1 MLRSSLLA
9 SVAVTPFFL
18 SPALAQDTYDLG
30 TIVFSTN
37 LSPVEQGRTG
47 ATVEVLEG
55 AEAGAQD
62 SSVISRLARLPG
74 VNSTSNGGLGAAS
87 SIAIRGLSS
96 RYVGVRVNGIDV
108 SDPASTQTQ
117 FNFGGL
123 TAAGV
128 DSIEVL
134 KGSQSALYGSEAIG
148 GVVSIATFR
157 PQEEGF
163 SGRYNIETGSFG
175 TQSASLAIGHKSEH
189 GEIALTYGRVTT
201 DGISAQSFNT
211 EEDGFSQTTATLTGQ
226 YEATDDL
233 TVGASL
239 FYRDRDVEID
249 RSSYTNDFSGEN
261 FSQERGARVFATLQR
276 GAVTHTLSYS
286 YFEIGRDDP
295 GGFTDRFDGE
305 RSQLAYLGSADL
317 GRGMVLNFGIDRTDE
332 EFSNTSE
339 SGSEDTTSVK
349 AELLASLTDQ
359 IDVSAALRYDDNSD
373 FGGKA
378 TGRLAA
384 VFRPRAD
391 LAFRAVVGTGFRT
404 PSLFERYSFYGD
416 TDLQPEESLS
426 FELGVEKTY
435 ARGTVKATL
444 FHTDIDDL
452 IDFDSAATACGSG
465 FGCYNQVSGTT
476 TSKGFELSGDYA
488 VNDRVNVYGSYT
500 YTDAK
505 TEGVRLT
512 RTPRHDLVVGVH
524 ALITDRFSAYADVRH
539 VADVL
544 PSAFASADN
553 KVGDYTVVGVGASYG
568 VSDTADL
575 YIRVE
580 NLFDEDYE
588 TAGGFNQPGRA
599 AYFGIS
605 ARF

>member
-1 MLRSSLLA
+1 MLRSTLLA
-9 SVAVTPFFL
+9 SVAVTPFLL
-18 SPALAQDTYDLG
+18 SPALAQDSFDLG
-30 TIVFSTN
+30 TLVFSTS

-55 AEAGAQD
+55 EDLGAQD
-62 SSVISRLARLPG
+62 SSVISRLTRLPG
-74 VNSTSNGGLGAAS
+74 VNSTSNGGLGASS

-96 RYVGVRVNGIDV
+96 RYVGVRINGIDV

-123 TAAGV
+123 TSAGV
-128 DSIEVL
+128 DRIEVL

-148 GVVSIATFR
+148 GVVNITTFR
-157 PQEEGF
+157 PTEEGF
-163 SGRYNIETGSFG
+163 SGRYNVETGSFD
-175 TQSASLAIGHKSEH
+175 THSASLAIGHKSER

-226 YEATDDL
+226 FEATDNL
-233 TVGASL
+233 TLGAS
-239 FYRDRDVEID
+239 FIYRDRDLEID
-249 RSSYTNDFSGEN
+249 RSSFSNDSSGEI
-261 FSQERGARVFATLQR
+261 FSKERGARVFATLQT
-276 GAVTHTLSYS
+276 GVVTHTLSYS
-286 YFEIGRDDP
+286 HFDIGRDDP

-332 EFSNTSE
+332 EFSNTNV
-339 SGSEDTTSVK
+339 SGSEDTTSVQ
-349 AELLASLTDQ
+349 AELLASLSDQ
-359 IDVSAALRYDDNSD
+359 LDVSAALRYDDNSD

-384 VFRPRAD
+384 VYRPRED

-404 PSLFERYSFYGD
+404 PSLFERYSDFGD
-416 TDLQPEESLS
+416 VDLQPEESVS

-435 ARGTVKATL
+435 ARGAVKATL
-444 FHTDIDDL
+444 FYTDIDDL
-452 IDFDSAATACGSG
+452 IDFDGAATACGSG
-465 FGCYNQVSGTT
+465 FGCYNQVPGTT
-476 TSKGFELSGDYA
+476 TSKGLEFSGTYTI
-488 VNDRVNVYGSYT
+488 NDRVNVYGSYT

-505 TEGVRLT
+505 TEGERLT
-512 RTPRHDLVVGVH
+512 RTPRHDAVIGVQ
-524 ALITDRFSAYADVRH
+524 ADITDRFSAYADLRH
-539 VADVL
+539 VADVV

-553 KVGDYTVVGVGASYG
+553 KVGDYTLVGVGASYG

-575 YIRVE
+575 YVRVE

-599 AYFGIS
+599 AYFGIN
-605 ARF
+605 AKF